1 MYCDVVRRGPLQTL
15 FRYRDPKIQQ
25 SSIENRS
32 KTSISSSSICSVGH
46 FQIET
51 CPPFLPQNC
60 HAVMPH
66 LSPHPFRVEQHHGRR
81 HGCRC
86 NRWLNWLHMAGFM
99 AMLFSVGI
107 HNPRRN
113 PTGRWTSVFAMIAV
127 AQPSQ
132 WLRGK
137 SPSGSIFMCVHLYGL
152 VTCALFFSLRNL
164 WFKGSSEFHMYMYAT
179 CMREFVL
186 SY

>member
-60 HAVMPH
+60 PAVMPH
-66 LSPHPFRVEQHHGRR
+66 LSPHPFRVELHHGRR

-86 NRWLNWLHMAGFM
+86 NRWLNCNMAGFM
-99 AMLFSVGI
+99 AMLISVGI